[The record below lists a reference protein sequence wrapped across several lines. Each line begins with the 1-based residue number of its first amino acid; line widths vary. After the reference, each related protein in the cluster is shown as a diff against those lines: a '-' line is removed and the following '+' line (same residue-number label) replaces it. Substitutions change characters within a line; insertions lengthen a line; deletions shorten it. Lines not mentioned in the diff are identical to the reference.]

1 MSITRKKG
9 PLYLQVKNIVKDRI
23 LHGVYPLGG
32 HIPPEP
38 QLEQEFNV
46 SKMTVRNAIRELA
59 EEGYVE
65 KKSGVGTIVLTNMSI
80 SRLSKGKRFTEL
92 LVEEG
97 HRLEKRLIS
106 TGRARPEPGTEL
118 HGLLGPAAIRI
129 ERLYVLNDRPYIHI
143 VHYLADAAL
152 PKAEQ
157 EEGELPFESLYELLE
172 EQDIVLDNF
181 RDAFSV
187 GEASPETAILLGVPA
202 GTPLL
207 VRLRRTYDVE
217 GRLVEYSVGYY
228 RAELQPYL
236 VRYDT

>member
-106 TGRARPEPGTEL
+106 TSRVRPEPGTEL
-118 HGLLGPAAIRI
+118 HGLLGPSAIRI

-143 VHYLADAAL
+143 VHYLADAVL
-152 PKAEQ
+152 PKAER
-157 EEGELPFESLYELLE
+157 EEDELPFESLYELLE

-187 GEASPETAILLGVPA
+187 GAASPETAILLGVPA

>member
-9 PLYLQVKNIVKDRI
+9 PLYLQVKKIVKDRI

-59 EEGYVE
+59 EEGYVV
-65 KKSGVGTIVLTNMSI
+65 KRSGIGTIVLANTPI

-97 HRLEKRLIS
+97 HRLEKQLLRMGKTQL
-106 TGRARPEPGTEL
+106 EPGTEL
-118 HGLLGPAAIRI
+118 HQLLGPQAGLI
-129 ERLYVLNDRPYIHI
+129 ERLYVLNGKPYIHFL
-143 VHYLADAAL
+143 HYVPAASLAG
-152 PKAEQ
+152 AEQ
-157 EEGELPFESLYELLE
+157 EGDEPALESLYDLLE
-172 EQDIVLDNF
+172 EQELVPDSF

-187 GEASPETAILLGVPA
+187 GAASEDTARLLGVTIGA
-202 GTPLL
+202 PLL
-207 VRLRRTYDVE
+207 MRLRRTHDAA
-217 GRLVEYSVGYY
+217 GQLVEYSVGYY
-228 RAELQPYL
+228 QTELQPYL
-236 VRYDT
+236 VRYDA

>member
-1 MSITRKKG
+1 MSISRKKG
-9 PLYLQVKNIVKDRI
+9 PLYLQVKKIVKDRI
-23 LHGVYPLGG
+23 LHGIYPMGG

-38 QLEQEFNV
+38 QLEKEFNV

-97 HRLEKRLIS
+97 HRLEKRLLV
-106 TGRARPEPGTEL
+106 TARERLDPGTEL
-118 HGLLGPAAIRI
+118 HGLLGAEAIRV

-143 VHYLADAAL
+143 LHYLADAVL
-152 PKAEQ
+152 SKAEQ
-157 EEGELPFESLYELLE
+157 AEGELPFESLYDLLE
-172 EQDIVLDNF
+172 EQGIALDNF

-187 GEASPETAILLGVPA
+187 GAASAETASVLGLSA

-217 GRLVEYSVGYY
+217 GRLVEYSIGYY
-228 RAELQPYL
+228 QTGLQPYL
-236 VRYDT
+236 VSYDT